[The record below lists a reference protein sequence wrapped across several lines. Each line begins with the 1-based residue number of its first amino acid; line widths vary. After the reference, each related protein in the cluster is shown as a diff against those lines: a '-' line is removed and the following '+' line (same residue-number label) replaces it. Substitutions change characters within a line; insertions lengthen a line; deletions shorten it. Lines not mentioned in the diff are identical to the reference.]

1 MSGTQREVGRSGGA
15 VRGVGG
21 DGIRGHQEF
30 QVQVLERAITGQ
42 GGSGLGSRA
51 VSWLSAE
58 VEVRGQWAGLGKQRA
73 GP

>member
-1 MSGTQREVGRSGGA
+1 MSGTQREVGRSRGA
-15 VRGVGG
+15 VFAGVS
-21 DGIRGHQEF
+21 GHRESQE
-30 QVQVLERAITGQ
+30 QVLERAISGQ

-58 VEVRGQWAGLGKQRA
+58 AEVRGQWAGLEKQWA